1 MRWSRLAIDFK
12 PYDYQAYAINKIIDN
27 KRFGLFLDMGLGKTV
42 STLTAIDELKY
53 NYLDVDKVLVIAPKR
68 VAEDTWAQEVE
79 KWTHLSHLDVSLV
92 LGTPKQREQALEK
105 DADIYVTNK
114 ENTKWICER
123 YKKSWPFDMVVIDE
137 LSTFKN
143 SDSQRF
149 KVLKKKWPL
158 FNRFV
163 GLTGTPAPKNIMD
176 LWAQMYLI
184 DGGERLGKFK
194 THFRQK
200 YFYPTHQ
207 ISDNVFN
214 WELKDGSKDEI
225 YSKISDVTVSMES
238 KDYLKMPERIDTVQ
252 EAKLSKKERAL
263 YDELEQNMVIEN
275 DIDDEKDIAALN
287 SASLSNKLLQMS
299 NGAVYAND
307 GTITHIHDRKL
318 ELLDEIVEESQGQP
332 ILVMYN
338 YKHDKDRLLERYS
351 FAETLDSEDYM
362 ERWNNGEIQMLI
374 THPAS
379 AGHGLN
385 LQYGGSIMVWFGL
398 TWNLEY
404 YEQANARLYRQ
415 GQKKTTVIHHLL
427 TENSIDQ
434 KVYDSLKNK
443 KLNQNELMNAVK
455 ARLL

>member
-1 MRWSRLAIDFK
+1 MRWSKMAIDFK
-12 PYDYQAYAINKIIDN
+12 PYDYQAYAIRKIIDN
-27 KRFGLFLDMGLGKTV
+27 PRYGLFLDMGLGKTV

-53 NYLDVDKVLVIAPKR
+53 NYLDVNKVLVIAPKR
-68 VAEDTWAQEVE
+68 VAQDTWAQEVE
-79 KWTHLSHLDVSLV
+79 KWSHLTHLDVSLV
-92 LGTPKQREQALEK
+92 LGTPKQREQALNK

-114 ENTKWICER
+114 ENTKWICDR
-123 YKKSWPFDMVVIDE
+123 FKKDWPFDMVVIDE

-149 KVLKKKWPL
+149 KVLKKKRPL

-176 LWAQMYLI
+176 LWAQIYLI

-207 ISDNVFN
+207 VSDNVFN

-225 YSKISDVTVSMES
+225 YESISDITVSMES
-238 KDYLKMPERIDTVQ
+238 KDYLKMPERIDSIR
-252 EAKLSKKERAL
+252 EAKLSNKERAL
-263 YDELEQNMVIEN
+263 YNELENNLIIEDEDN
-275 DIDDEKDIAALN
+275 NEKDIVALN

-299 NGAVYAND
+299 NGAVYTDD
-307 GTITHIHDRKL
+307 GSVTHIHDRKL
-318 ELLDEIVEESQGQP
+318 EILDEIIEEAQGKP
-332 ILVMYN
+332 ILLFYN
-338 YKHDKDRLLERYS
+338 FKHDKERILERYE
-351 FAETLDSEDYM
+351 FAEVLEGDYM
-362 ERWNNGEIQMLI
+362 KRWNNGDIKLLI

-379 AGHGLN
+379 AGHGVN
-385 LQYGGSIMVWFGL
+385 LQYGGSIAVWFGL

-404 YEQANARLYRQ
+404 YEQANARVYRQ
-415 GQKKTTVIHHLL
+415 GQKETTVIHHIT
-427 TENSIDQ
+427 TENTIDQ

-443 KLNQNELMNAVK
+443 KLNQNELMDAVK

>member
-1 MRWSRLAIDFK
+1 MAIDFK
-12 PYDYQAYAINKIIDN
+12 PYDYQAYAIDKIIDN

-42 STLTAIDELKY
+42 STLTAIEQLKY
-53 NYLDVDKVLVIAPKR
+53 DYLDVDKVLVIAPKR

-79 KWTHLSHLDVSLV
+79 KWTHLTYLDVSLV

-123 YKKSWPFDMVVIDE
+123 FKKDWPFDMVVIDE

-149 KVLKKKWPL
+149 KILKKKWPL
-158 FNRFV
+158 FDRFV

-176 LWAQMYLI
+176 LWAQIYLI

-194 THFRQK
+194 THFRQR
-200 YFYPTHQ
+200 YFYPTHK
-207 ISDNVFN
+207 VAEHTFN
-214 WELKDGSKDEI
+214 WELKDGAKDEI
-225 YSKISDVTVSMES
+225 YKMISDVTVSMES
-238 KDYLKMPERIDTVQ
+238 KDYLKMPERVDTVK

-275 DIDDEKDIAALN
+275 DIDDDKDIVALN

-299 NGAVYAND
+299 NGAVYADD
-307 GTITHIHDRKL
+307 GSITHIHDKKL
-318 ELLDEIVEESQGQP
+318 ELLDEIIEESQGQP

-338 YKHDKDRLLERYS
+338 YKHDKERLLERYS
-351 FAETLDSEDYM
+351 FAETLDSDDYM

-434 KVYDSLKNK
+434 KVYESLKNK
-443 KLNQNELMNAVK
+443 KLGQNELMNAVK

>member
-1 MRWSRLAIDFK
+1 M
-12 PYDYQAYAINKIIDN
+12 
-27 KRFGLFLDMGLGKTV
+27 
-42 STLTAIDELKY
+42 
-53 NYLDVDKVLVIAPKR
+53 LVIAPKR
-68 VAEDTWAQEVE
+68 VAEDTWAQEAE

-105 DADIYVTNK
+105 DSDIYVTNK

-214 WELKDGSKDEI
+214 WELKDGAKDEI
-225 YSKISDVTVSMES
+225 YNKISDVTVSMES
-238 KDYLKMPERIDTVQ
+238 KDYLKMPERVDTVK

>member
-1 MRWSRLAIDFK
+1 MAIDFR

-42 STLTAIDELKY
+42 STLTAIEQLKY
-53 NYLDVDKVLVIAPKR
+53 DYLDVDKVLVIAPKR

-79 KWTHLSHLDVSLV
+79 KWTHLTHLDVSLV

-123 YKKSWPFDMVVIDE
+123 FKKDWPFDMVVIDE

-149 KVLKKKWPL
+149 KILKKKWPL
-158 FNRFV
+158 FDRFV

-176 LWAQMYLI
+176 LWAQIYLI

-194 THFRQK
+194 THFRQR
-200 YFYPTHQ
+200 YFYPTHK
-207 ISDNVFN
+207 VAEHTFN
-214 WELKDGSKDEI
+214 WELKDGAKDEI
-225 YSKISDVTVSMES
+225 YKMISDVTVSMES
-238 KDYLKMPERIDTVQ
+238 KDYLKMPERVDTVK

-275 DIDDEKDIAALN
+275 DIDDDKDIVALN

-299 NGAVYAND
+299 NGAVYADD
-307 GTITHIHDRKL
+307 GSITHIHDKKL
-318 ELLDEIVEESQGQP
+318 ELLDEIIEESQGQP
-332 ILVMYN
+332 ILVIYN
-338 YKHDKDRLLERYS
+338 YKHDKERLLERYS

-362 ERWNNGEIQMLI
+362 ERWNNGDIQMLI

-443 KLNQNELMNAVK
+443 KLGQNELMNAVK

>member
-1 MRWSRLAIDFK
+1 MAIDFK
-12 PYDYQAYAINKIIDN
+12 PYDYQAYAIDKIIDN

-42 STLTAIDELKY
+42 STLTAIEQLKY
-53 NYLDVDKVLVIAPKR
+53 DYLDVDKVLVIAPKR

-79 KWTHLSHLDVSLV
+79 KWTHLTHLDVSLV
-92 LGTPKQREQALEK
+92 LGTPKQREQALERN
-105 DADIYVTNK
+105 ADIYVTNK

-123 YKKSWPFDMVVIDE
+123 FKKDWPFDMVVIDE

-149 KVLKKKWPL
+149 KILKKKWPL
-158 FNRFV
+158 FDRFV

-176 LWAQMYLI
+176 LWAQIYLI

-194 THFRQK
+194 THFRQR
-200 YFYPTHQ
+200 YFYPTHK
-207 ISDNVFN
+207 VAEHTFN
-214 WELKDGSKDEI
+214 WELKDGAKDEI
-225 YSKISDVTVSMES
+225 YKMISDVTVSMES
-238 KDYLKMPERIDTVQ
+238 KDYLKMPERVDTVK

-275 DIDDEKDIAALN
+275 DIDDDKDIVALN

-299 NGAVYAND
+299 NGAVYADD
-307 GTITHIHDRKL
+307 GSITHIHDKKL

-338 YKHDKDRLLERYS
+338 YKHDKERLLERYD
-351 FAETLDSEDYM
+351 FAETLDSDDYM

-434 KVYDSLKNK
+434 KVYESLKNK
-443 KLNQNELMNAVK
+443 KLGQNELMNAVK

>member
-1 MRWSRLAIDFK
+1 MAIDFK

-123 YKKSWPFDMVVIDE
+123 YKKEWPFDMVVIDE

-149 KVLKKKWPL
+149 KILKKKWPL
-158 FNRFV
+158 FNRFI

-238 KDYLKMPERIDTVQ
+238 KDYLKMPERVDTVK

-351 FAETLDSEDYM
+351 FAETLDSDDYM

-427 TENSIDQ
+427 TQNSIDQ

>member
-1 MRWSRLAIDFK
+1 MAIDFK
-12 PYDYQAYAINKIIDN
+12 PYDYQAYAIDKIIDN

-42 STLTAIDELKY
+42 STLTAIEQLKY
-53 NYLDVDKVLVIAPKR
+53 DYLDVDKVLVIAPKR

-79 KWTHLSHLDVSLV
+79 KWTHLTHLDVSLV
-92 LGTPKQREQALEK
+92 LGTPKQREQALERN
-105 DADIYVTNK
+105 ADIYVTNK

-123 YKKSWPFDMVVIDE
+123 FKKDWPFDMVVIDE

-149 KVLKKKWPL
+149 KILKKKWPL
-158 FNRFV
+158 FDRFV

-176 LWAQMYLI
+176 LWAQIYLI

-194 THFRQK
+194 THFRQR
-200 YFYPTHQ
+200 YFYPTHK
-207 ISDNVFN
+207 VAEHTFN
-214 WELKDGSKDEI
+214 WELKDGAKDEI
-225 YSKISDVTVSMES
+225 YKMISDVTVSMES
-238 KDYLKMPERIDTVQ
+238 KDYLKMPERVDTVK

-275 DIDDEKDIAALN
+275 DIDDDKDIVALN

-299 NGAVYAND
+299 NGAVYADD
-307 GTITHIHDRKL
+307 GSITHIHDKKL

-338 YKHDKDRLLERYS
+338 YKHDKERLLERYS
-351 FAETLDSEDYM
+351 FAETLDSDDYM

-434 KVYDSLKNK
+434 KVYESLKNK
-443 KLNQNELMNAVK
+443 KLGQNELMNAVK

>member
-1 MRWSRLAIDFK
+1 MAIDFR

-105 DADIYVTNK
+105 NADIYVTNK
-114 ENTKWICER
+114 ENTKWVCER

-176 LWAQMYLI
+176 LWSQMYLI

-238 KDYLKMPERIDTVQ
+238 KDYLEMPERIDTVQ

>member
-1 MRWSRLAIDFK
+1 MAIDFK
-12 PYDYQAYAINKIIDN
+12 PYDYQAYAIDKIIDN

-42 STLTAIDELKY
+42 STLTAIEQLKY
-53 NYLDVDKVLVIAPKR
+53 DYLDVDKVLVIAPKR

-79 KWTHLSHLDVSLV
+79 KWTHLTHLDVSLV
-92 LGTPKQREQALEK
+92 LGTPKQREQALERN
-105 DADIYVTNK
+105 ADIYVTNK

-123 YKKSWPFDMVVIDE
+123 FKKDWPFDMVVIDE

-149 KVLKKKWPL
+149 KILKKKWPL
-158 FNRFV
+158 FDRFV

-176 LWAQMYLI
+176 LWAQIYLI

-194 THFRQK
+194 THFRQR
-200 YFYPTHQ
+200 YFYPTHK
-207 ISDNVFN
+207 VAEHTFN
-214 WELKDGSKDEI
+214 WELKDGAKDEI
-225 YSKISDVTVSMES
+225 YKMISDVTVSMES
-238 KDYLKMPERIDTVQ
+238 KDYLKMPERVDTVK

-275 DIDDEKDIAALN
+275 DIDDDKDIVALN

-299 NGAVYAND
+299 NGAVYADD
-307 GTITHIHDRKL
+307 GSITHIHDKKL
-318 ELLDEIVEESQGQP
+318 EMLDEIVEESQGQP

-338 YKHDKDRLLERYS
+338 YKHDKERLLERYS
-351 FAETLDSEDYM
+351 FAETLDSDNYM

-434 KVYDSLKNK
+434 KVYESLKNK
-443 KLNQNELMNAVK
+443 KLGQNELMNAVK

>member
-1 MRWSRLAIDFK
+1 MAIDFK
-12 PYDYQAYAINKIIDN
+12 PYDYQAYAIDKIIDN

-42 STLTAIDELKY
+42 STLTAIEQLKY
-53 NYLDVDKVLVIAPKR
+53 DYLDVDRVLVIAPKR
-68 VAEDTWAQEVE
+68 VAEDTWAQEVD
-79 KWTHLSHLDVSLV
+79 KWTHLTHLDVSLV
-92 LGTPKQREQALEK
+92 LGTPKQREKALEK
-105 DADIYVTNK
+105 NADIYVINVD
-114 ENTKWICER
+114 NTKWICER
-123 YKKSWPFDMVVIDE
+123 YKKDWPFDMVIIDE

-149 KVLKKKWPL
+149 KILKKKWPL
-158 FNRFV
+158 FDRFV

-176 LWAQMYLI
+176 LWAELYLI

-194 THFRQK
+194 THFRQR
-200 YFYPTHQ
+200 YFYPTHK
-207 ISDNVFN
+207 VAEHTFN
-214 WELKDGSKDEI
+214 WELKDGAKDEI
-225 YSKISDVTVSMES
+225 YKMISDVTVSMES
-238 KDYLKMPERIDTVQ
+238 KDYLKMPERVDTVK

-275 DIDDEKDIAALN
+275 DIDDDKDIVALN

-299 NGAVYAND
+299 NGAVYADD
-307 GTITHIHDRKL
+307 GSITHIHDKKL

-338 YKHDKDRLLERYS
+338 YKHDKERLLERYS
-351 FAETLDSEDYM
+351 FAETLDSDDYM
-362 ERWNNGEIQMLI
+362 ERWNKGEIQMLI

-434 KVYDSLKNK
+434 KVYESLKNK
-443 KLNQNELMNAVK
+443 KLGQNELMNAVK

>member
-1 MRWSRLAIDFK
+1 M
-12 PYDYQAYAINKIIDN
+12 
-27 KRFGLFLDMGLGKTV
+27 
-42 STLTAIDELKY
+42 
-53 NYLDVDKVLVIAPKR
+53 LVIAPKR
-68 VAEDTWAQEVE
+68 VAEDTWAQEIE
-79 KWTHLSHLDVSLV
+79 KWTHLTHLDVSLV
-92 LGTPKQREQALEK
+92 LGTPKQREQALERN
-105 DADIYVTNK
+105 ADIYVTNK
-114 ENTKWICER
+114 ENTKWVCER
-123 YKKSWPFDMVVIDE
+123 FKKDWPFDMVVIDE

-149 KVLKKKWPL
+149 KILKKKWPL
-158 FNRFV
+158 FDRFV

-176 LWAQMYLI
+176 LWAQIYLI

-194 THFRQK
+194 THFRQR
-200 YFYPTHQ
+200 YFYPTHK
-207 ISDNVFN
+207 VAEHTFN
-214 WELKDGSKDEI
+214 WELKDGAKDEI
-225 YSKISDVTVSMES
+225 YKMISDVTVSMES
-238 KDYLKMPERIDTVQ
+238 KDYLKMPERVDTVK

-275 DIDDEKDIAALN
+275 DIDDDKDIVALN

-299 NGAVYAND
+299 NGAVYADD
-307 GTITHIHDRKL
+307 GSITHIHDKKL

-338 YKHDKDRLLERYS
+338 YKHDKERLLERYS

-362 ERWNNGEIQMLI
+362 ERWNNGDIQMLI

-434 KVYDSLKNK
+434 KVYESLKNK
-443 KLNQNELMNAVK
+443 KLGQTELMNAVK
-455 ARLL
+455 ARLF

>member
-1 MRWSRLAIDFK
+1 MAIDFK
-12 PYDYQAYAINKIIDN
+12 PYDYQAYAIDKIIDN

-42 STLTAIDELKY
+42 STLTAIEQLKY
-53 NYLDVDKVLVIAPKR
+53 DYLDVDKVLVIAPKR
-68 VAEDTWAQEVE
+68 VAEDTWAQEVD
-79 KWTHLSHLDVSLV
+79 KWTHLTHLDVSLV

-105 DADIYVTNK
+105 NADIYVTNK

-123 YKKSWPFDMVVIDE
+123 FKKDWPFDMVVIDE

-149 KVLKKKWPL
+149 KILKKKWPL
-158 FNRFV
+158 FDRFV

-176 LWAQMYLI
+176 LWAQIYLI

-194 THFRQK
+194 THFRQR

-214 WELKDGSKDEI
+214 WELKSGSKDEI
-225 YSKISDVTVSMES
+225 YKMISDVTVSMES
-238 KDYLKMPERIDTVQ
+238 KDYLKMPERIDTVK

-275 DIDDEKDIAALN
+275 DIDDDKDIVALN

-299 NGAVYAND
+299 NGAVYADD
-307 GTITHIHDRKL
+307 GSITHIHDKKL

-338 YKHDKDRLLERYS
+338 YKHDKERLQERYS
-351 FAETLDSEDYM
+351 FAETLDSDNYM

-434 KVYDSLKNK
+434 KVYESLKNK
-443 KLNQNELMNAVK
+443 KLGQNELMDAVK

>member
-1 MRWSRLAIDFK
+1 MAIDFK
-12 PYDYQAYAINKIIDN
+12 PYDYQAYAIDKIIDN

-68 VAEDTWAQEVE
+68 VAQDTWAQEVD
-79 KWTHLSHLDVSLV
+79 KWTHLTHLDVSLV

-105 DADIYVTNK
+105 NADIYVTNK
-114 ENTKWICER
+114 ENTKWICDR
-123 YKKSWPFDMVVIDE
+123 YKKDWPFDMVVIDE

-149 KVLKKKWPL
+149 KILKKKRPL
-158 FNRFV
+158 FERFV

-176 LWAQMYLI
+176 LWAQLYLI

-200 YFYPTHQ
+200 YFYPTHK
-207 ISDNVFN
+207 VAEHTFN
-214 WELKDGSKDEI
+214 WELKDGAKDEI
-225 YSKISDVTVSMES
+225 YKMISDVTVSMES
-238 KDYLKMPERIDTVQ
+238 KDYLEMPERVDTVK

-263 YDELEQNMVIEN
+263 YNDLEQNMVIEN
-275 DIDDEKDIAALN
+275 DIDDEKDIVALN

-299 NGAVYAND
+299 NGAVYADD
-307 GTITHIHDRKL
+307 GSITHIHDKKL
-318 ELLDEIVEESQGQP
+318 EMLDEIIEESKGQP

-338 YKHDKDRLLERYS
+338 YKHDKERLLERYS
-351 FAETLDSEDYM
+351 FAETLDSDDYM

-415 GQKKTTVIHHLL
+415 GQKQTTVIHHLL

-443 KLNQNELMNAVK
+443 KLNQNEFMNAVK

>member
-1 MRWSRLAIDFK
+1 MAIDFK
-12 PYDYQAYAINKIIDN
+12 PYDYQAYAIDKIIDN

-42 STLTAIDELKY
+42 STLTAIEQLKFD
-53 NYLDVDKVLVIAPKR
+53 YLDVDKVLVIAPKR

-92 LGTPKQREQALEK
+92 LGTPKQREQAL
-105 DADIYVTNK
+105 DRNADIYVTNK

-123 YKKSWPFDMVVIDE
+123 FKKDWPFDMVVIDE

-149 KVLKKKWPL
+149 KILKKKWSL
-158 FNRFV
+158 FDRFV

-176 LWAQMYLI
+176 LWAQIYLI

-194 THFRQK
+194 THFRQR
-200 YFYPTHQ
+200 YFYPTHK
-207 ISDNVFN
+207 VAEHTFN
-214 WELKDGSKDEI
+214 WELKDGAKDEI
-225 YSKISDVTVSMES
+225 YKMISDVTVSMES
-238 KDYLKMPERIDTVQ
+238 KDYLEMPERVDTVK

-275 DIDDEKDIAALN
+275 DIDDDKDIVALN

-299 NGAVYAND
+299 NGAVYADD
-307 GTITHIHDRKL
+307 GSITHIHDKKL
-318 ELLDEIVEESQGQP
+318 ELLDEIIEESQGQP

-338 YKHDKDRLLERYS
+338 YKHDKERLLERYS
-351 FAETLDSEDYM
+351 FAETLDSDDYM

-434 KVYDSLKNK
+434 KVYESLKNK
-443 KLNQNELMNAVK
+443 KLGQTELMNAVK
-455 ARLL
+455 ARLF

>member
-1 MRWSRLAIDFK
+1 MAIDFK
-12 PYDYQAYAINKIIDN
+12 PYDYQAYAIDKIIDN

-42 STLTAIDELKY
+42 STLTAIEQLKY
-53 NYLDVDKVLVIAPKR
+53 DYLDVDKVLVIAPKR
-68 VAEDTWAQEVE
+68 VAEDTWAQEVD
-79 KWTHLSHLDVSLV
+79 KWTHLTHLDVSLV

-105 DADIYVTNK
+105 NADIYVTNK

-123 YKKSWPFDMVVIDE
+123 FKKDWPFDMVVIDE

-149 KVLKKKWPL
+149 KILKKKWPL

-176 LWAQMYLI
+176 LWAQIYLI

-194 THFRQK
+194 THFRQR
-200 YFYPTHQ
+200 YFYPTHK
-207 ISDNVFN
+207 VAEHTFN
-214 WELKDGSKDEI
+214 WELKNGAKDEI
-225 YSKISDVTVSMES
+225 YKMISDVTVSMES
-238 KDYLKMPERIDTVQ
+238 KDYLKMPERVDTVK

-275 DIDDEKDIAALN
+275 DIDDDKDIVALN

-299 NGAVYAND
+299 NGAVYADD
-307 GTITHIHDRKL
+307 GSITHIHDKKL

-338 YKHDKDRLLERYS
+338 YKHDKERLLERYS
-351 FAETLDSEDYM
+351 FAETLDSDDYM

-434 KVYDSLKNK
+434 KVYESLKNK
-443 KLNQNELMNAVK
+443 KLGQNELMNAVK

>member
-1 MRWSRLAIDFK
+1 MAIDFK
-12 PYDYQAYAINKIIDN
+12 PYDYQAYAIDKIIDN

-42 STLTAIDELKY
+42 STLTAIEQLKFD
-53 NYLDVDKVLVIAPKR
+53 YLDVDKVLVIAPKR

-92 LGTPKQREQALEK
+92 LGTPKQREQAL
-105 DADIYVTNK
+105 DRNADIYVTNK

-123 YKKSWPFDMVVIDE
+123 FKKDWPFDMVVIDE

-149 KVLKKKWPL
+149 KILKKKWPL
-158 FNRFV
+158 FDRFV

-176 LWAQMYLI
+176 LWAQIYLI

-194 THFRQK
+194 THFRQR
-200 YFYPTHQ
+200 YFYPTHK
-207 ISDNVFN
+207 VAEHTFN
-214 WELKDGSKDEI
+214 WELKDGAKDEI
-225 YSKISDVTVSMES
+225 YKMISDVTVSMES
-238 KDYLKMPERIDTVQ
+238 KDYLEMPERVDTVK

-275 DIDDEKDIAALN
+275 DIDDDKDIVALN

-299 NGAVYAND
+299 NGAVYADD
-307 GTITHIHDRKL
+307 GSITHIHDKKL
-318 ELLDEIVEESQGQP
+318 ELLDEIIEESQGQP

-338 YKHDKDRLLERYS
+338 YKHDKERLLERYS
-351 FAETLDSEDYM
+351 FAETLDSDDYM

-434 KVYDSLKNK
+434 KVYESLKNK
-443 KLNQNELMNAVK
+443 KLGQTELMNAVK
-455 ARLL
+455 ARLF

>member
-1 MRWSRLAIDFK
+1 MAIDFR
-12 PYDYQAYAINKIIDN
+12 PYDYQAFAIDKIIDN

-42 STLTAIDELKY
+42 STLTAIEQLKY
-53 NYLDVDKVLVIAPKR
+53 DYLDVDKVLVIAPKR
-68 VAEDTWAQEVE
+68 VAEDTWAQEVD
-79 KWTHLSHLDVSLV
+79 KWTHLTHLDVSLV

-105 DADIYVTNK
+105 NADIYVTNK

-123 YKKSWPFDMVVIDE
+123 FKKDWPFDMVVIDE

-149 KVLKKKWPL
+149 KILKKKWPL
-158 FNRFV
+158 FDRFV

-176 LWAQMYLI
+176 LWAQIYLI

-194 THFRQK
+194 THFRQR
-200 YFYPTHQ
+200 YFYPTHK
-207 ISDNVFN
+207 VAEHTFN
-214 WELKDGSKDEI
+214 WELKDGAKDEI
-225 YSKISDVTVSMES
+225 YKMISDVTVSMES
-238 KDYLKMPERIDTVQ
+238 KDYLKMPERVDTVK

-275 DIDDEKDIAALN
+275 DIDDDKDIVALN

-299 NGAVYAND
+299 NGAVYADD
-307 GTITHIHDRKL
+307 GSITHIHDKKL
-318 ELLDEIVEESQGQP
+318 EMLDEIVEESQGQP

-338 YKHDKDRLLERYS
+338 YKHDKERLLERYS
-351 FAETLDSEDYM
+351 FAETLDSDNYM

-434 KVYDSLKNK
+434 KVYESLKNK
-443 KLNQNELMNAVK
+443 KLGQNELMNAVK

>member
-1 MRWSRLAIDFK
+1 MAIDFR

-42 STLTAIDELKY
+42 STLTAIEQLKY
-53 NYLDVDKVLVIAPKR
+53 DYLDVDKVLVIAPKR

-79 KWTHLSHLDVSLV
+79 KWTHLTHLDVSLV
-92 LGTPKQREQALEK
+92 LGTPKQREQALERN
-105 DADIYVTNK
+105 ADIYVTNK
-114 ENTKWICER
+114 ENTKWVCER
-123 YKKSWPFDMVVIDE
+123 FKKDWPFDMVVIDE

-149 KVLKKKWPL
+149 KILKKKWPL
-158 FNRFV
+158 FDRFV

-176 LWAQMYLI
+176 LWAQIYLI

-194 THFRQK
+194 THFRQR
-200 YFYPTHQ
+200 YFYPTHK
-207 ISDNVFN
+207 VAEHTFN
-214 WELKDGSKDEI
+214 WELKDGAKDEI
-225 YSKISDVTVSMES
+225 YKMISDVTVSMES
-238 KDYLKMPERIDTVQ
+238 KDYLKMPERVDTVK

-275 DIDDEKDIAALN
+275 DIDDDKDIVALN

-299 NGAVYAND
+299 NGAVYADD
-307 GTITHIHDRKL
+307 GSITHIHDKKL

-338 YKHDKDRLLERYS
+338 YKHDKERLLERYS

-362 ERWNNGEIQMLI
+362 ERWNKGDIQMLI

-434 KVYDSLKNK
+434 KVYESLKNK
-443 KLNQNELMNAVK
+443 KLGQTELMNAVK

>member
-1 MRWSRLAIDFK
+1 MAIDFK
-12 PYDYQAYAINKIIDN
+12 PYDYQAYAIDKIIDN

-42 STLTAIDELKY
+42 STLTAIEQLKY
-53 NYLDVDKVLVIAPKR
+53 DYLDVDKVLVIAPKR

-79 KWTHLSHLDVSLV
+79 KWTHLTHLDVSLV
-92 LGTPKQREQALEK
+92 LGTPKQREQALERN
-105 DADIYVTNK
+105 ADIYVTNK

-123 YKKSWPFDMVVIDE
+123 FKKDWPFDMVVIDE

-149 KVLKKKWPL
+149 KILKKKWPL
-158 FNRFV
+158 FDRFV

-176 LWAQMYLI
+176 LWAQIYLI

-194 THFRQK
+194 THFRQR
-200 YFYPTHQ
+200 YFYPTHK
-207 ISDNVFN
+207 VAEHTFN
-214 WELKDGSKDEI
+214 WELKDGAKDEI
-225 YSKISDVTVSMES
+225 YKMISDVTVSMES
-238 KDYLKMPERIDTVQ
+238 KDYLKMPERVDTVK

-275 DIDDEKDIAALN
+275 DIDDDKDIVALN

-299 NGAVYAND
+299 NGAVYADD
-307 GTITHIHDRKL
+307 GSITHIHDKKL

-338 YKHDKDRLLERYS
+338 YKHDKERLLERYS
-351 FAETLDSEDYM
+351 FAETLDSDDYM

-415 GQKKTTVIHHLL
+415 GQKKTTVIQHLL

-434 KVYDSLKNK
+434 KVYESLKNK
-443 KLNQNELMNAVK
+443 KLGQNELMNAVK

>member
-1 MRWSRLAIDFK
+1 M
-12 PYDYQAYAINKIIDN
+12 
-27 KRFGLFLDMGLGKTV
+27 
-42 STLTAIDELKY
+42 
-53 NYLDVDKVLVIAPKR
+53 LVIAPKR
-68 VAEDTWAQEVE
+68 VAEDTWAQEVD
-79 KWTHLSHLDVSLV
+79 KWTHLTHLGVSLV

-105 DADIYVTNK
+105 NADIYVTNK

-123 YKKSWPFDMVVIDE
+123 YKKDWPFDMVVIDE

-149 KVLKKKWPL
+149 KILKKKWPL
-158 FNRFV
+158 FDRFV

-176 LWAQMYLI
+176 LWAQIYLI

-194 THFRQK
+194 THFRQR

-214 WELKDGSKDEI
+214 WELKSGSKDEI
-225 YSKISDVTVSMES
+225 YKMISDVTVSMES
-238 KDYLKMPERIDTVQ
+238 KDYLKMPERVDTVK

-275 DIDDEKDIAALN
+275 DIDDDKDIVALN

-299 NGAVYAND
+299 NGAVYADD
-307 GTITHIHDRKL
+307 GSITHIHDKKL

-338 YKHDKDRLLERYS
+338 YKHDKERLMERYS
-351 FAETLDSEDYM
+351 FAETLDSDDYM

-434 KVYDSLKNK
+434 KVYESLKNK
-443 KLNQNELMNAVK
+443 KMGQNELMNAVK

>member
-1 MRWSRLAIDFK
+1 M
-12 PYDYQAYAINKIIDN
+12 
-27 KRFGLFLDMGLGKTV
+27 
-42 STLTAIDELKY
+42 
-53 NYLDVDKVLVIAPKR
+53 LVIAPKR
-68 VAEDTWAQEVE
+68 VAEDTWAQEAE

-105 DADIYVTNK
+105 DSDIYVTNK

-214 WELKDGSKDEI
+214 WELKDGAKDEI
-225 YSKISDVTVSMES
+225 YNKISDVTVSMES
-238 KDYLKMPERIDTVQ
+238 KDYLKMPERVDTVK

-351 FAETLDSEDYM
+351 FSETLDSEDYM

>member
-1 MRWSRLAIDFK
+1 MAIDFK
-12 PYDYQAYAINKIIDN
+12 PYDYQAYAIDKIIDN

-42 STLTAIDELKY
+42 STLTAIEQLKY
-53 NYLDVDKVLVIAPKR
+53 DYLDVDKVLVIAPKR
-68 VAEDTWAQEVE
+68 VAEDTWAQEVG
-79 KWTHLSHLDVSLV
+79 KWTHLTHLDVSLV

-105 DADIYVTNK
+105 NADIYVTNK

-123 YKKSWPFDMVVIDE
+123 YKKDWPFDMVVIDE

-149 KVLKKKWPL
+149 KILKKKWPL
-158 FNRFV
+158 FDRFV

-176 LWAQMYLI
+176 LWAQIYLI

-194 THFRQK
+194 THFRQR

-214 WELKDGSKDEI
+214 WELKSGSKDEI
-225 YSKISDVTVSMES
+225 YKMISDVTVSMES
-238 KDYLKMPERIDTVQ
+238 KDYLKMPERVDTVK

-275 DIDDEKDIAALN
+275 DIDDDKDIVALN

-299 NGAVYAND
+299 NGAVYADD
-307 GTITHIHDRKL
+307 GSITHIHDKKL

-338 YKHDKDRLLERYS
+338 YKHDKERLLERYS
-351 FAETLDSEDYM
+351 FAETLDSDDYM

-434 KVYDSLKNK
+434 KVYESLKNK
-443 KLNQNELMNAVK
+443 KLGQNELMNAVK